1 MRGKSKIKVEELN
14 QRLKQLTGCPDD
26 VDLRKMTLNE
36 VEDLISSSRLR
47 MIERLRNMGGTNLR
61 VPLKQECF
69 DTIFKNILKNTLY
82 EGFHRVFHLI

>member
-14 QRLKQLTGCPDD
+14 QKLKQLTGCPDD

-36 VEDLISSSRLR
+36 VEALISSSRPR
-47 MIERLRNMGGTNLR
+47 MIGRLRNMGGTNLR

-69 DTIFKNILKNTLY
+69 DTIF
-82 EGFHRVFHLI
+82 